1 MLYPAYIAGRWRPKC
16 RQEGGMSGA
25 VSISV
30 MKRDGRLTSRAEIC
44 EEVEELQAHFYLIY
58 LLDI

>member
-1 MLYPAYIAGRWRPKC
+1 
-16 RQEGGMSGA
+16 MSGA